1 MSTMRKTLRKP
12 LRAFLLAAV
21 TFVPALAL
29 SQAAPEPAAP
39 EAPKKSAISQDVG
52 DTADAIK
59 NYSAAQKEEAE
70 KKAKATLDDVDARIG
85 ELEARVSKN
94 WSSMNQAARDH
105 AHATLQALRKKRN
118 EVAEWYGAVKHS
130 SAEAW
135 DEVKRGFS
143 KSYRDLAESVSKARK
158 EF

>member
-1 MSTMRKTLRKP
+1 MSTTTKTLHIP
-12 LRAFLLAAV
+12 LRALCAALVFLP
-21 TFVPALAL
+21 TLAL
-29 SQAAPEPAAP
+29 SESAPEPSAH
-39 EAPKKSAISQDVG
+39 EVPKKSAISQDIG

-59 NYSAAQKEEAE
+59 NYSAAQKDEAQ

-94 WSSMNQAARDH
+94 WSSMSQSARDH

>member
-1 MSTMRKTLRKP
+1 MSTTTNTLRIP
-12 LRAFLLAAV
+12 LRALCV
-21 TFVPALAL
+21 ALAL
-29 SQAAPEPAAP
+29 LPILALSESAPDPSAH
-39 EAPKKSAISQDVG
+39 EAPKKSAISQDIG

-70 KKAKATLDDVDARIG
+70 KKAKATLEDVDARIG
-85 ELEARVSKN
+85 ELENRVSKN
-94 WSSMNQAARDH
+94 WSSMSQAARDH

-143 KSYRDLAESVSKARK
+143 KSYRDLAESVSKARR

>member
-1 MSTMRKTLRKP
+1 MSMTTKTLRKP
-12 LRAFLLAAV
+12 LRALFAAV

-29 SQAAPEPAAP
+29 SQSAPEAAAP
-39 EAPKKSAISQDVG
+39 EAPKKSAIRQDLG
-52 DTADAIK
+52 DAADTLK
-59 NYSAAQKEEAE
+59 NYSVAQKEEAE
-70 KKAKATLDDVDARIG
+70 KKAKATLDDVDARIS
-85 ELEARVSKN
+85 ELESRVSKN
-94 WSSMNQAARDH
+94 WSSMSQAARDH
-105 AHATLQALRKKRN
+105 AQATLQALRKKRN

-130 SAEAW
+130 SVEAW